1 MKDIEKARTQRDA
14 KRTVASRRTT
24 GSAHP
29 EQSIVR
35 HLGVEVYRDSHRR
48 DNAADESEAEQSTA
62 PDSGHDAT

>member
-1 MKDIEKARTQRDA
+1 MKDIDKARTQRDA

-35 HLGVEVYRDSHRR
+35 HLGVEVYRESHRR
-48 DNAADESEAEQSTA
+48 DKAADKPPAEPTE
-62 PDSGHDAT
+62 PPPGD